1 MSEIEKRAI
10 ELLVSEYRKCGQTQF
25 AEMLE
30 IGDFRALEAD
40 KGAIAAIMTALT
52 PPEGY
57 VLVPVEPTEEMRR
70 RGTVHV
76 SNPCGLASDVWAA
89 MLDARPEV
97 SP

>member
-52 PPEGY
+52 PPEG
-57 VLVPVEPTEEMRR
+57 
-70 RGTVHV
+70 
-76 SNPCGLASDVWAA
+76 
-89 MLDARPEV
+89 
-97 SP
+97 